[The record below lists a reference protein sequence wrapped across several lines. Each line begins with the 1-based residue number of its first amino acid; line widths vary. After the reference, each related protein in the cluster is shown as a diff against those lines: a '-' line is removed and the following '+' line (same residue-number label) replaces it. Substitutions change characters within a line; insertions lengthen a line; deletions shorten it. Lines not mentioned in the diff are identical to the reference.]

1 MQKRRYRTISQ
12 PTRPIF
18 KTGPI
23 INYRWVFTTKY
34 SPHGTMN
41 RYKAR
46 IVARGITQTYAVDYR
61 LSCGLSQLHP
71 RLVFSGC

>member
-1 MQKRRYRTISQ
+1 MDALVSRKTWDLLPISS
-12 PTRPIF
+12 
-18 KTGPI
+18 GLPI
-23 INYRWVFTTKY
+23 INYRWVFSTKY

-46 IVARGITQTYAVDYR
+46 IVARGITQTYGVDYL

-71 RLVFSGC
+71 RLVFSGY